1 MGTKS
6 MLENL
11 KRCLP
16 APAVHVT
23 KVIALAVPVRST
35 APIAV
40 VAAILKGT
48 VAAPVAKLSK
58 ALFQNFR

>member
-1 MGTKS
+1 
-6 MLENL
+6 MLDNL
-11 KRCLP
+11 KRFLP
-16 APAVHVT
+16 APEGAR
-23 KVIALAVPVRST
+23 AQSDST
-35 APIAV
+35 SNASEINSTYSSSSLK